1 MALPSPTPLPP
12 AGWYPD
18 PWRLAQWRWWD
29 GRAWSAVVSGPVVA
43 GPMRRKPRLPAWL
56 SWPVLVATILTIPL
70 LAIAVFASPLSL
82 VLALVPFAIVL
93 PVLRWL
99 DRVEPEPRQ
108 ARFHAIC
115 WGATVSVLVAGTI
128 NSIVAVTVSE
138 AAAAVVSAPVVE
150 EAMKGLGILVA
161 LRRKEIDG
169 VSDGLVYAGWVGV
182 GFAVMED
189 VQYFLVASEDGTLAA
204 TFVVRALLTPFAHPL
219 FTAWIGLAI
228 GLAVAR
234 GTRVFPRALAGYAV
248 AVGLHAAW
256 NGSLVAAAEVG
267 GGLVLV
273 AAAVFVAIFVATGV
287 MLVRVRRSEQQAFTT
302 AVPVVAPRYGITA
315 EQGMVFADWSTLLA
329 ARRSLSR
336 SERRSFDRRHAALAR
351 LVALHR
357 RPAPVSHDDEQRLL
371 AAWHD
376 SLRPG

>member
-1 MALPSPTPLPP
+1 
-12 AGWYPD
+12 
-18 PWRLAQWRWWD
+18 
-29 GRAWSAVVSGPVVA
+29 
-43 GPMRRKPRLPAWL
+43 
-56 SWPVLVATILTIPL
+56 VLVATILTLPL
-70 LAIAVFASPLSL
+70 LAIGAATSPLSL
-82 VLALVPFAIVL
+82 LLALVPFAIVL
-93 PVLRWL
+93 PVLGWL

-138 AAAAVVSAPVVE
+138 SVAAVVSAPVVE

-234 GTRVFPRALAGYAV
+234 GTRVFPKALAGYAV

-267 GGLVLV
+267 GGLVLL
-273 AAAVFVAIFVATGV
+273 AAAVFVLIFVATGV
-287 MLVRVRRSEQQAFTT
+287 MLVQVRRSEQRAFTT

-315 EQGMVFADWSTLLA
+315 EQGLVFADWSTLLA
-329 ARRSLSR
+329 ARRRLSR
-336 SERRSFDRRHAALAR
+336 GERRHFDRRHAALAR

-357 RPAPVSHDDEQRLL
+357 RPAPVSAEDEQRLL